1 MLKKGKKDIE
11 HGNNGKSIAM
21 GEVVGEWGSQHSI
34 YLGFFLQV
42 KSHYNIS

>member
-21 GEVVGEWGSQHSI
+21 GEVVGERAHNIQSI
-34 YLGFFLQV
+34 WVFFF
-42 KSHYNIS
+42 K